1 MSGLALPAAAAVTLM
16 FIATGA
22 AVATAPKTQ
31 PVAFSQNATAVT
43 TAMPAAVDPAIAL
56 AAARQKAIENTLA
69 AVKADVAAR
78 ANRTALVAAGVARST
93 QRKNVAA
100 RAQRAQFA
108 QQAKAAQAQQAQQA
122 KAAQAQQA
130 QQAQAQQAQAQ
141 QAQAVEAKRAASS
154 NGWQLPIK
162 SYTVTSGFGFRW
174 GRLHAG
180 EDFAAPIGTRLV
192 SMSRGTVDFAGV
204 ESGFG
209 NIVKIRY
216 WDGTVSY
223 FAHMSSISVNTGQSL
238 EAGQSVG
245 AVGNTGHST
254 GPHLHLEMHPNGG
267 EAVNPQTWLANH
279 NIAP

>member
-1 MSGLALPAAAAVTLM
+1 MSGLALPTAAAVTLM

-31 PVAFSQNATAVT
+31 PANFSQNATAVST
-43 TAMPAAVDPAIAL
+43 EMPTAPDPAVALASRARALEDTLAVAQADAAV
-56 AAARQKAIENTLA
+56 
-69 AVKADVAAR
+69 R
-78 ANRTALVAAGVARST
+78 ANRAALVSAGVARSA
-93 QRKNVAA
+93 QRKSLAA
-100 RAQRAQFA
+100 RAQQV
-108 QQAKAAQAQQAQQA
+108 QQAKAAQA
-122 KAAQAQQA
+122 AAQAQQVRA
-130 QQAQAQQAQAQ
+130 LQLRVQRVQAQRDQVQRVQAL
-141 QAQAVEAKRAASS
+141 EARREASA
-154 NGWQLPIK
+154 NDWQLPIK

-180 EDFAAPIGTRLV
+180 EDFAAPIGTDLV

-204 ESGFG
+204 ESGYG

-223 FAHMSSISVNTGQSL
+223 YGHMSRISVNTGQSL

-245 AVGNTGHST
+245 AVGNTGQST
-254 GPHLHLEMHPNGG
+254 GPHLHLEIHPNGG
-267 EAVNPQTWLANH
+267 EAVNPQGWLANH

>member
-31 PVAFSQNATAVT
+31 PVASSQNATAVT

-108 QQAKAAQAQQAQQA
+108 QQAKAAQAEQAQAEQ
-122 KAAQAQQA
+122 AQAQQA
-130 QQAQAQQAQAQ
+130 RAQQAQAQ

>member
-31 PVAFSQNATAVT
+31 PVAFGQNATAVT
-43 TAMPAAVDPAIAL
+43 TAMPAAVDPAVAL
-56 AAARQKAIENTLA
+56 TAARQKAIENTQA

-100 RAQRAQFA
+100 RAQQAQFA
-108 QQAKAAQAQQAQQA
+108 RQAKAAQA
-122 KAAQAQQA
+122 KA

-141 QAQAVEAKRAASS
+141 QAQAVEAKREAST
-154 NGWQLPIK
+154 NGWQLPIR

-180 EDFAAPIGTRLV
+180 EDFAAPIGTELV

-204 ESGFG
+204 ESGYG

-223 FAHMSSISVNTGQSL
+223 FGHMSSISVNTGQSL

-245 AVGNTGHST
+245 AVGNTGQST
-254 GPHLHLEMHPNGG
+254 GPHLHLEVHPNGG
-267 EAVNPQTWLANH
+267 EAVNPQAWLANH

>member
-1 MSGLALPAAAAVTLM
+1 MSGLALPTAAAVTLM

-31 PVAFSQNATAVT
+31 AVAFSPNATAVT
-43 TAMPAAVDPAIAL
+43 TAQPVAVDPAIIL
-56 AAARQKAIENTLA
+56 AAREKGVEQTLA
-69 AVKADVAAR
+69 AVREDVAAR
-78 ANRTALVAAGVARST
+78 ANRTALVAAGVARSS
-93 QRKNVAA
+93 QRKNLAA
-100 RAQRAQFA
+100 RAQ
-108 QQAKAAQAQQAQQA
+108 QARVVQTQQAQQA
-122 KAAQAQQA
+122 RARQVQRV
-130 QQAQAQQAQAQ
+130 
-141 QAQAVEAKRAASS
+141 QAVEAKRAAAAH
-154 NGWQLPIK
+154 GWQLPIK

-180 EDFAAPIGTRLV
+180 EDFGAPTGTDLV
-192 SMSRGTVDFAGV
+192 SMSTGTVDFAGQ
-204 ESGFG
+204 ESGYG

-223 FAHMSSISVNTGQSL
+223 FGHMSRISVNTGESL
-238 EAGQSVG
+238 EPGQSVG

-267 EAVNPQTWLANH
+267 GAVNPQGWLANH